1 MAEANSKPLAGQVA
15 LITGGV
21 RRIGA
26 AIARAL
32 AQEGCDIVVN
42 ARSSRAEGEALVH
55 ELRSRGARARLILAD
70 VTNEAAVVDMVDDIV
85 RDFGRLDI
93 LVNNAANRGEGAFTT
108 MTFQQWRAVLDIIID
123 GAFLCSRAAIK
134 PMIANKSG
142 RIVNIG
148 GVTAHAGGH
157 ERAHVATAKAALVG
171 LTRALAVEF
180 ARKGVTVNC
189 VVPGKIGG
197 PRSATSGRSVTL
209 PTGGGP
215 LVGREGAPEEV
226 AQVVRML
233 CVPTGAYITGQTIHV
248 NGGIV
253 MP

>member
-1 MAEANSKPLAGQVA
+1 MSNSQKPLAGQVA
-15 LITGGV
+15 LVTGGV

-26 AIARAL
+26 ATAL
-32 AQEGCDIVVN
+32 ALAEAGADVVVN
-42 ARSSRAEGEALVH
+42 ARSSRQEGEALV
-55 ELRSRGARARLILAD
+55 ERLRAIGVRATLILAD
-70 VTNEAAVVDMVDDIV
+70 VTDEKAVADMVENIV
-85 RDFGRLDI
+85 GDFGRLDI
-93 LVNNAANRGEGAFTT
+93 LVNNAANRGEGAFAT
-108 MTFQQWRAVLDIIID
+108 MTFQEWRGVLDIIVD
-123 GAFLCSRAAIK
+123 GAFLCSRAAI
-134 PMIANKSG
+134 PHMVANKNG

-148 GVTAHAGGH
+148 GLTAHAGGH

-180 ARKGVTVNC
+180 GMDGVAVNC

-197 PRSATSGRSVTL
+197 PRSATSGHSVSL
-209 PTGGGP
+209 PKGSGP
-215 LVGREGAPEEV
+215 LMGREGMPDEV

-233 CVPTGAYITGQTIHV
+233 CLPTGAYITGQTIHV

>member
-1 MAEANSKPLAGQVA
+1 MAQGTGLLRGHVA

-26 AIARAL
+26 ATAL
-32 AQEGCDIVVN
+32 ALAGEGADIVIN
-42 ARSSRAEGEALVH
+42 AKSSRAEGDALV
-55 ELRSRGARARLILAD
+55 ERLRGLGVRAMLHLAD
-70 VTNEAAVVDMVDDIV
+70 VTDEAAVADMMDHVV
-85 RDFGRLDI
+85 KTFGRVDI
-93 LVNNAANRGEGAFTT
+93 LMNNAANRGEGAFAT
-108 MTFQQWRAVLDIIID
+108 MSLAEWRAVVTPIVE
-123 GAFLCSRAAIK
+123 GAFLCSRAAI
-134 PMIANKSG
+134 PHMVANNNG

-157 ERAHVATAKAALVG
+157 ARAHVATAKAALVG

-180 ARKGVTVNC
+180 ALKGITANC

-197 PRSATSGRSVTL
+197 QRSATSGRSVTL
-209 PTGGGP
+209 PSGSGP
-215 LVGREGAPEEV
+215 IVGREGTPDEV

-233 CVPTGAYITGQTIHV
+233 CIPTGAYITGQTIHV